1 VVIAGGGIA
10 GGRHLHVGP
19 GQHSANNHLLVSI
32 AAAFGQPVEAFGK
45 AEDPAIVTGG
55 LIGLWS

>member
-1 VVIAGGGIA
+1 
-10 GGRHLHVGP
+10 VGP
-19 GQHSANNHLLVSI
+19 GQHPANNHLLVSI